1 MRFFEWNSCL
11 LFSPKGERENNCAL
25 QYASFVISNFSVF
38 PDVLVWIWSIHWN
51 VKSDSTWR
59 VRLKCMATSQVC
71 LFYIIICIYFFSCL
85 FCIIIC
91 IFFSCDK
98 LTNKWVCLCHCVSEL
113 AYCRLQTIRNKSSLR
128 LTHTRH
134 KSMN

>member
-11 LFSPKGERENNCAL
+11 LFSPKGERENNCVL

-91 IFFSCDK
+91 IFFFPVINW
-98 LTNKWVCLCHCVSEL
+98 LTSGFAYATVSL
-113 AYCRLQTIRNKSSLR
+113 NWFTVVYKPFVINLLYD
-128 LTHTRH
+128 
-134 KSMN
+134 